1 LPLKSSPALSDM
13 LPVVDTDTVPYST
26 KRVTVQSLGDTFGAG
41 SIGPTGPTGR
51 PGATGLNG
59 QQGVSGATGLG
70 VTGVTGP
77 TGVAGV
83 TGPTGAG
90 ATGIAGP
97 TGVTGATGVAGPTGV
112 TGATGVAGP
121 TGVTGETGV
130 TGPTGVTGATG
141 VAGPTGV
148 TGASGVTG
156 PTGVMTTR
164 VVTLTA
170 VNTETGYQA
179 STDANVCDLGEL
191 LLPADCL
198 ILNPTNPR
206 AGQTIRWMVKQSSG
220 GNNVVTLDTQF
231 HLPTSHVGATL
242 PWSTAAGATDLLC
255 ATYCLGRD
263 QWDVIAFVPGY

>member
-1 LPLKSSPALSDM
+1 MANKKISSLPAKSDPALTDM
-13 LPVVDTDTVPYST
+13 LPIVDTDTVPYST
-26 KRVTVQSLGDTFGAG
+26 KRVTVAALGATFGAG

-51 PGATGLNG
+51 SGATGLNG
-59 QQGVSGATGLG
+59 QQGVSGAAGLG

-112 TGATGVAGP
+112 TGATGIAGP
-121 TGVTGETGV
+121 TGARGF
-130 TGPTGVTGATG
+130 
-141 VAGPTGV
+141 
-148 TGASGVTG
+148 TG

-191 LLPADCL
+191 LLPANCL

-263 QWDVIAFVPGY
+263 QWDIVAFVMGY

>member
-1 LPLKSSPALSDM
+1 MANKKISSLPLKSSPALSDM

-26 KRVTVQSLGDTFGAG
+26 KRVTVQSLGATFGAG

-59 QQGVSGATGLG
+59 QQGVSGASGLG

-77 TGVAGV
+77 TGVAGA

-112 TGATGVAGP
+112 TGATGIAGP
-121 TGVTGETGV
+121 
-130 TGPTGVTGATG
+130 
-141 VAGPTGV
+141 

-179 STDANVCDLGEL
+179 STDANLCDLGEL
-191 LLPADCL
+191 LLPANCL

-263 QWDVIAFVPGY
+263 QWDIIAFVPGY